1 MNKVR
6 TRFAPSPTGLLHIG
20 GARTALFNWLY
31 AKQHNGEFILRLE
44 DTDAARSSEKF
55 ATSIMEDMQWLGL
68 QWHGEVQKQTARAS
82 RHREAAMQLLQSG
95 AAYQC
100 YCTPQE
106 LTTMRE
112 QQLARGESPKYDR
125 RWRDSKQTPPPDVKP
140 ALRIKMPPH
149 GESVY
154 EDAIKGAMS
163 VSRAELDDFVILRAN
178 GEPTYNLANVV
189 DDIDG
194 NITHVIRG
202 DDHLMNT
209 HRQLQLFAAFNAAP
223 PVFAHLPMILSRA
236 HNENGEPLNDDKGE
250 AIYER
255 MSKRESSAGISEC
268 RARGFLPAAM
278 INYLARLSW
287 SHGDAEMFDTNFLL
301 KHFSLASISHSPA
314 RHNAEKLLWLNREH
328 LRALPPSEL
337 TDLTNNFPGRYN
349 AEKPFW
355 LNREH
360 LCGPDNDVIDMA
372 MEPVKYAMSPPPIKI
387 NGGIAA
393 LIQPRAETLSDMVT
407 MSSFFRA
414 RPSPDKALLSR
425 HPVPESFPTLVSA
438 LESLSDWT
446 ASEIKGAIKKVS
458 KEAGIKF
465 PALGM
470 PMRVLLTGAEES
482 PDIAATAALL
492 GKEETLAR
500 LNQSRV

>member
-44 DTDAARSSEKF
+44 DTDTARSSEKF

-125 RWRDSKQTPPPDVKP
+125 RWRDSKQTPPPGVQP
-140 ALRIKMPPH
+140 ALRIKMPPQ

-194 NITHVIRG
+194 GITHVIRG

-236 HNENGEPLNDDKGE
+236 HNEKGEPLSDDKGE

-301 KHFSLASISHSPA
+301 KHFSLQAINHSPA

-328 LRALPPSEL
+328 LRALPADEL
-337 TDLTNNFPGRYN
+337 NKMTKD
-349 AEKPFW
+349 
-355 LNREH
+355 
-360 LCGPDNDVIDMA
+360 
-372 MEPVKYAMSPPPIKI
+372 YATAHAKETPPPTLTPAA
-387 NGGIAA
+387 AA
-393 LIQPRAETLSDMVT
+393 LIQPRAQTLSDMLT
-407 MSSFFRA
+407 MSSFLRH
-414 RPSPDKALLSR
+414 RPPPDKTLLSR
-425 HPVPESFPTLVSA
+425 HPLPESFPALISA
-438 LESLSDWT
+438 LQSLPNWT
-446 ASEIKGAIKKVS
+446 APAIKDTIKTTA
-458 KEAGIKF
+458 KESAIKF

-470 PMRVLLTGAEES
+470 PMRILLTGAEES
-482 PDIAATAALL
+482 SDIAATAATL

-500 LNQSRV
+500 LNQSRE